1 MDTLLRDLTYAA
13 RGLRK
18 NVGFATVATITIALG
33 IGACTA
39 IFSVVHA
46 VLLRPLPYADASR
59 LVIVWGELRAR
70 NVKDWTFSPPDFRD
84 LQLQSTA
91 AFDDLA
97 ATFGAG
103 RTPIS
108 EQGGQPE
115 QIRVAGATTNFFRLL
130 GARIIVG
137 RDYIDADAT
146 PEAQAPPGQT
156 PPPARLPQIAI
167 LSYGLWQR
175 RYGGDPAIV
184 GTDVDLGG
192 GPAQIVGVLAPDFE
206 LLFPTRANMERVPDM
221 WTALRIDY
229 ETFNRNNVGLRVIGR
244 LKPGVTLEQ
253 ANRQVERTASDLR
266 SIFRSSRRRASIF
279 MRCRC
284 TRTSSAMS
292 VRRSCR

>member
-137 RDYIDADAT
+137 RDYIDSDAA

-167 LSYGLWQR
+167 LSHDGVLSTIVRQRTSEIGMRMVFGAPRASILGLVVGEGLR
-175 RYGGDPAIV
+175 LGAAGVVAGLIGAVAITRVMASMLVGVNPTDPITFAAIV
-184 GTDVDLGG
+184 
-192 GPAQIVGVLAPDFE
+192 VLF
-206 LLFPTRANMERVPDM
+206 
-221 WTALRIDY
+221 ALIA
-229 ETFNRNNVGLRVIGR
+229 V
-244 LKPGVTLEQ
+244 
-253 ANRQVERTASDLR
+253 TASWLPA
-266 SIFRSSRRRASIF
+266 RRASRLDPMHAI
-279 MRCRC
+279 REE
-284 TRTSSAMS
+284 
-292 VRRSCR
+292 

>member
-1 MDTLLRDLTYAA
+1 MDTLLRDLTYTA

-18 NVGFATVATITIALG
+18 NVGFTTVATITIALG

-39 IFSVVHA
+39 IFSVVNA

-97 ATFGAG
+97 ATFGAR

-130 GARIIVG
+130 GARVIVG
-137 RDYIDADAT
+137 RDYIDADRT

-156 PPPARLPQIAI
+156 PPPPPLPQIAI

-192 GPAQIVGVLAPDFE
+192 GPARIVGVLAPDFE

-229 ETFNRNNVGLRVIGR
+229 ETFPITFAAIVVLFALI
-244 LKPGVTLEQ
+244 GVT
-253 ANRQVERTASDLR
+253 ASWLPA
-266 SIFRSSRRRASIF
+266 RRASRLDPMHAI
-279 MRCRC
+279 RKNSPRG
-284 TRTSSAMS
+284 SG
-292 VRRSCR
+292 

>member
-1 MDTLLRDLTYAA
+1 MDTLLRDLTYTA

-18 NVGFATVATITIALG
+18 NVGFTTVATITIALG

-39 IFSVVHA
+39 IFSVVNA

-130 GARIIVG
+130 GARVIVG
-137 RDYIDADAT
+137 RDYIDADRT

-156 PPPARLPQIAI
+156 PPPPPLPQIAI

-192 GPAQIVGVLAPDFE
+192 GPARIVGVLAPDFE

-229 ETFNRNNVGLRVIGR
+229 ETFPITFAAIVVLFALI
-244 LKPGVTLEQ
+244 GVT
-253 ANRQVERTASDLR
+253 ASWLPA
-266 SIFRSSRRRASIF
+266 RRASRLDPMHAI
-279 MRCRC
+279 REE
-284 TRTSSAMS
+284 
-292 VRRSCR
+292 

>member
-137 RDYIDADAT
+137 RDYIDSDAA

-167 LSYGLWQR
+167 LSHDGVLSTIVRQRTSEIGMRMVFGAPRASILSLVVGEGLR
-175 RYGGDPAIV
+175 LGAAGAGLIGAVAITRVMASMLVGVNPTDPITFAAIV
-184 GTDVDLGG
+184 
-192 GPAQIVGVLAPDFE
+192 VLF
-206 LLFPTRANMERVPDM
+206 
-221 WTALRIDY
+221 ALI
-229 ETFNRNNVGLRVIGR
+229 
-244 LKPGVTLEQ
+244 GVT
-253 ANRQVERTASDLR
+253 ASWLPA
-266 SIFRSSRRRASIF
+266 RRASRLDPMHAI
-279 MRCRC
+279 REE
-284 TRTSSAMS
+284 
-292 VRRSCR
+292 